1 MRWTKAEMS
10 IISQYT
16 RTMKSVKALCSELDS
31 AGFMRTYKSVTR
43 KVESMGWSRPTDV
56 ADIGILPKIL
66 IFDIETTP
74 MPVWVW
80 DFGKQYVPHTN
91 IVKDKSGKQK
101 FWYVLSWAAKWLYDE
116 NVLSDVLTPEEA
128 VARDDKR
135 ILDSVWKLI
144 DEADIVVAHNGD
156 RFDIRKLNARFILND
171 MNPPSPYK
179 SIDTLKIAR
188 KEFAFSSNK
197 QDFLTKTFG
206 LSEKLKTEFQ
216 LWIDCMNGDK
226 ERLAEMLKYNKR
238 DVIGLEQLYLK
249 LRPYIKN
256 HPNLGILMDSNV
268 CPSCG
273 SKNLKPSDA
282 TYFTSSNEFPVY
294 RCGGCHSPFIRSK
307 SSIGS
312 SPTELRSIAR

>member
-1 MRWTKAEMS
+1 MKWTKAEMN

-16 RTMKSVKALCSELDS
+16 RTMKSVKDICYELDN

-43 KVESMGWSRPTDV
+43 KIESMGWTRPTNLTDLSV
-56 ADIGILPKIL
+56 LPKIL
-66 IFDIETTP
+66 LFDIETTP

-80 DFGKQYVPHTN
+80 DFGKQYVPYTN
-91 IVKDKSGKQK
+91 LVRDDAGEQR
-101 FWYVLSWAAKWLYDE
+101 FWYVLSWAAKWLYDD
-116 NVLSDVLTPEEA
+116 NTISDVLTPEEA
-128 VARDDKR
+128 IERDDKR
-135 ILDSVWKLI
+135 IMESIWKLL

-156 RFDIRKLNARFILND
+156 RFDIRKLNARFILNG

-206 LSEKLKTEFQ
+206 VSEKLKTEFQ
-216 LWIDCMNGDK
+216 LWIDCMDGNK
-226 ERLAEMLKYNKR
+226 ERLAEMLKYNER
-238 DVIGLEQLYLK
+238 DVIGLEQVYLK

-256 HPNLGILMDSNV
+256 HPNLGILMDDNV

-273 SKNLKPSDA
+273 SKNLKASDA

-294 RCGGCHSPFIRSK
+294 RCGGCNSPFIRSK
-307 SSIGS
+307 TSLSTNA
-312 SPTELRSIAR
+312 TELRSIAS

>member
-1 MRWTKAEMS
+1 MKWTKAEMS
-10 IISQYT
+10 IINQYT
-16 RTMKSVKALCSELDS
+16 RTMKSVKDICFELDS

-43 KVESMGWSRPTDV
+43 KIESMGWSRPTDV
-56 ADIGILPKIL
+56 TDTGLLPKIL

-91 IVKDKSGKQK
+91 IVKDKSGNQK

-116 NVLSDVLTPEEA
+116 NILSDVLTPEGA

-144 DEADIVVAHNGD
+144 DEADIVIAHNGD

-188 KEFAFSSNK
+188 
-197 QDFLTKTFG
+197 
-206 LSEKLKTEFQ
+206 
-216 LWIDCMNGDK
+216 
-226 ERLAEMLKYNKR
+226 R
-238 DVIGLEQLYLK
+238 
-249 LRPYIKN
+249 
-256 HPNLGILMDSNV
+256 
-268 CPSCG
+268 
-273 SKNLKPSDA
+273 
-282 TYFTSSNEFPVY
+282 
-294 RCGGCHSPFIRSK
+294 
-307 SSIGS
+307 
-312 SPTELRSIAR
+312 